1 MNLEQ
6 QDSLL
11 SDYVYYHTKQNMVY
25 FTHCHDFLQQM
36 HERPHEFAQE
46 LLCDGPLSSA
56 YAPFYIAW
64 HMGLVPIKAGHAC
77 NDTPVFY
84 DIPKSGF
91 DKIPE
96 DTQAFVEI
104 MVDLIANPL
113 VKREAVSMM
122 IEFHDFLAVRDRHQ
136 AVRFIAEII
145 EDWASR
151 FGDVSTLLSLRG
163 EDERLQHSEDFAGTL
178 KEALVVTGWL
188 DKGIAL
194 LPSNAMAQAYRRL
207 QWPEMKVFAN
217 EAGIESVLGVEL
229 GL

>member
-1 MNLEQ
+1 VNLDQ
-6 QDSLL
+6 HDFAL

-25 FTHCHDFLQQM
+25 FTRCHDFLQQM
-36 HERPHEFAQE
+36 HERPPEFAE
-46 LLCDGPLSSA
+46 EMLCDGPLPSA

-64 HMGLVPIKAGHAC
+64 HLGLVPIKAGHAC

-104 MVDLIANPL
+104 MVDLIANSR

-151 FGDVSTLLSLRG
+151 FGDVNTLLSLRG

-188 DKGIAL
+188 DKGISL
-194 LPSNAMAQAYRRL
+194 LPSVAMAQAYRRL
-207 QWPEMKVFAN
+207 QWPEMKDFAN